1 MNQDRAVVVSKLR
14 DVYFRRGAGSALVM
28 WAALWV
34 LGTLK
39 YGAIGTAFFVLA
51 SLGSIWLGAGMLA
64 ERMGVTTTPDV
75 ESESEEAKKAA

>member
-28 WAALWV
+28 WVALWA

-51 SLGSIWLGAGMLA
+51 SLGSLWLGAGMLA
-64 ERMGVTTTPDV
+64 ERLVVTTTPDV